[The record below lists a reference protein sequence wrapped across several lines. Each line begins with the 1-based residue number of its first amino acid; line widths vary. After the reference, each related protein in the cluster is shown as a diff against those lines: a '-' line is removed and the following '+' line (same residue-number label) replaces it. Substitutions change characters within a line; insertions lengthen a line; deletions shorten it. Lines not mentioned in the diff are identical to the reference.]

1 MTLKELYQ
9 RIDGDYEQA
18 VSVLRIEKLMDKH
31 IRKFSKNGVVEKLLE
46 AGKAKD
52 PKEMFE
58 SAHALKGV
66 SGNLGLKSG
75 NLGLKRLSESASLL
89 AEEYREGH
97 ARSLSDAEVDRI
109 LEEIAAAYRKIKDG
123 IDAYEGS
130 GV

>member
-31 IRKFSKNGVVEKLLE
+31 IRKFSTNGVVEKLLE

-66 SGNLGLKSG
+66 SG

-123 IDAYEGS
+123 IEAYEGS